1 MNHTI
6 NLLTNQIAPDFL
18 TTFDRFQETHRIYAV
33 DSNGELY
40 QKDEHYIDEWDD
52 AKKQQIIDIL
62 NYYIDRGGVVV
73 AIQKSETLLGFAGLD
88 GHLLG
93 TEGQYLNL
101 GFIHVSRPCRGQ
113 GIGKVLF
120 ERVCQAAIERGTKKL
135 YIGAN
140 PAVDTYHFYE
150 AMGCILAEEI
160 VPEIYKEEPLDLQ
173 LEYVLSSSET
183 AS

>member
-6 NLLTNQIAPDFL
+6 SLLTNQIAPDFL
-18 TTFDRFQETHRIYAV
+18 TTFERFQETHRIYAV
-33 DSNGELY
+33 ASNGELY

-52 AKKQQIIDIL
+52 AKKQQVIEIL

-73 AIQKSETLLGFAGLD
+73 AIQKGETLLGFAGLD
-88 GHLLG
+88 GQPLG

-120 ERVCQAAIERGTKKL
+120 EQVCQAAIERGAKKL

-150 AMGCILAEEI
+150 AMGCIVAEEI
-160 VPEIYKEEPLDLQ
+160 VPEIYKAEPLDLQ

>member
-1 MNHTI
+1 MNAMIH
-6 NLLTNQIAPDFL
+6 LLTNRLGPNFL
-18 TTFDRFQETHRIYAV
+18 NTFERFQETHRIYAV
-33 DSNGELY
+33 DSSGELY

-52 AKKQQIIDIL
+52 AKKQQVIEIL

-73 AIQKSETLLGFAGLD
+73 AIQNGETLLGFAGLN
-88 GHLLG
+88 GQSLG

-113 GIGKVLF
+113 GIGKRLF
-120 ERVCQAAIERGTKKL
+120 ERVCKAAVERGAKKL

-150 AMGCILAEEI
+150 VMGCIVAEEI

-173 LEYVLSSSET
+173 LEYVLSSPET

>member
-1 MNHTI
+1 MNATI
-6 NLLTNQIAPDFL
+6 HLLTNRLDSNFL
-18 TTFDRFQETHRIYAV
+18 NTFERFQETHRIYAV
-33 DSNGELY
+33 NSNGELY
-40 QKDEHYIDEWDD
+40 QKDEYYIDEWDD
-52 AKKQQIIDIL
+52 AKKQQVIEIL

-73 AIQKSETLLGFAGLD
+73 AIRNGETLLGFAGLN
-88 GHLLG
+88 GQPLG

-120 ERVCQAAIERGTKKL
+120 ERVCQAAIERSAKKL

-140 PAVDTYHFYE
+140 PAVDTYHFYK
-150 AMGCILAEEI
+150 AMGCTLAEEI
-160 VPEIYKEEPLDLQ
+160 VPEVYESEPLDLQ
-173 LEYVLSSSET
+173 LEYALSSPET

>member
-1 MNHTI
+1 MNYTI
-6 NLLTNQIAPDFL
+6 SLLINQIAPDFL
-18 TTFDRFQETHRIYAV
+18 TTFERFQETHRIYAV

-52 AKKQQIIDIL
+52 AKKKQVIEIL

-73 AIQKSETLLGFAGLD
+73 AFRNGETLLGFAGLD

-113 GIGKVLF
+113 GIGKLLF
-120 ERVCQAAIERGTKKL
+120 ERVCQAAIERGAKKL

-140 PAVDTYHFYE
+140 PAIDTYHFYE
-150 AMGCILAEEI
+150 VMGCTLAEEI
-160 VPEIYKEEPLDLQ
+160 VPEVYEAEPLDLQ
-173 LEYVLSSSET
+173 LEYVLSSPET

>member
-1 MNHTI
+1 MNDTI
-6 NLLTNQIAPDFL
+6 HLLTERIALDFL
-18 TTFDRFQETHRIYAV
+18 TTFERFQETHRIYAV

-52 AKKQQIIDIL
+52 AKKQQVIEIL

-73 AIQKSETLLGFAGLD
+73 ATQKSETLLGFAGLD

-101 GFIHVSRPCRGQ
+101 GFIHASRPNRGQ

-120 ERVCQAAIERGTKKL
+120 ERVCQAAIERGAKKL

-150 AMGCILAEEI
+150 AMGCIVAEEI

-173 LEYVLSSSET
+173 LEYVLSSPET

>member
-6 NLLTNQIAPDFL
+6 SLLTNQIAPDFL
-18 TTFDRFQETHRIYAV
+18 TTFVRFQETHRIYAV

-52 AKKQQIIDIL
+52 AKKQQVIEIL

-73 AIQKSETLLGFAGLD
+73 AIQKSEMLLGFAGLD

-101 GFIHVSRPCRGQ
+101 GFIHVSRPNRGQ

-120 ERVCQAAIERGTKKL
+120 ERVCQAAIERGAKKL

-150 AMGCILAEEI
+150 AMGCIVAEEI
-160 VPEIYKEEPLDLQ
+160 VPQIYKEQPLDLQ
-173 LEYVLSSSET
+173 LEYVLPSPET

>member
-6 NLLTNQIAPDFL
+6 SLLTNQIAPDFL
-18 TTFDRFQETHRIYAV
+18 TTFERFQETHRIYAV
-33 DSNGELY
+33 ASNDELY

-52 AKKQQIIDIL
+52 AKKQQVIEIL
-62 NYYIDRGGVVV
+62 NYYIDRGGAVV
-73 AIQKSETLLGFAGLD
+73 AIQKSETLLGFAGLN
-88 GHLLG
+88 GQPLG

-113 GIGKVLF
+113 GIGKRLF
-120 ERVCQAAIERGTKKL
+120 ERVCQAAVERGAKKL

-150 AMGCILAEEI
+150 AMGCIVAEEI

-173 LEYVLSSSET
+173 LEYVIPSPET

>member
-6 NLLTNQIAPDFL
+6 SLLTNQIAPDFL
-18 TTFDRFQETHRIYAV
+18 TTFERFQETHRIYAV
-33 DSNGELY
+33 ASNGELY

-52 AKKQQIIDIL
+52 VKKQQVIEIL

-73 AIQKSETLLGFAGLD
+73 AIQKGETLLGFAGLD
-88 GHLLG
+88 GQPLG

-101 GFIHVSRPCRGQ
+101 GFIHVSRPNRGQ

-120 ERVCQAAIERGTKKL
+120 EQVCQAAVERGAKKL

-150 AMGCILAEEI
+150 AMGCIVAEEI

-173 LEYVLSSSET
+173 LEYVLSSPET
-183 AS
+183 TS